1 MLSNAVKAAREA
13 GRIINRASQD
23 VNALTI
29 TSKTFNDFVS
39 EVDHAAERAII
50 DTLKAA
56 YPDHGFLGEES
67 GNTNQESENIWII
80 DPLDGTTNFLH
91 NYPFYCISI
100 ALQQKGVLTQA
111 VIYDPV
117 RNDLFTATKGR
128 GAFLNDKRIRVT
140 NRSKL
145 QDSLIATGFP
155 FRDFTHLDT
164 YMAMLK
170 DMIKKTT
177 GIRRPGSAAL
187 DLAYVAAGF
196 TDGFFEINLSA
207 WDIAAGGLLVQEAG
221 GIVADFEGN
230 ESWLKTGN
238 IVAANPKVFAQILQA
253 VSYTHLDVYKRQE
266 YDRARKIGTAH
277 HHDDDFGF
285 VYWYAHNIAC
295 KNEA

>member
-1 MLSNAVKAAREA
+1 MHPMLSNAVKAAREA

-238 IVAANPKVFAQILQA
+238 IVAANPKVFAQILQVLA
-253 VSYTHLDVYKRQE
+253 PHLTDKLKTPV
-266 YDRARKIGTAH
+266 T
-277 HHDDDFGF
+277 
-285 VYWYAHNIAC
+285 
-295 KNEA
+295 

>member
-1 MLSNAVKAAREA
+1 MHPMLTIAVKAAREA

-23 VNALTI
+23 VGALKI
-29 TSKTFNDFVS
+29 QSKTFNDFVS
-39 EVDHAAERAII
+39 EVDRSAEQAII
-50 DTLKAA
+50 DTIRGA

-67 GNTNQESENIWII
+67 GKSNSDADNIWII

-91 NYPFYCISI
+91 NFPQYCVSI

-140 NRSKL
+140 NRTKL
-145 QDSLIATGFP
+145 QASLISTGFP
-155 FRDFTHLDT
+155 FRDFSHLDT
-164 YMAMLK
+164 YLAMLK
-170 DMIKKTT
+170 DMIRNTT

-196 TDGFFEINLSA
+196 TDGFFEINLST

-221 GIVADFEGN
+221 GMVGDFEGN
-230 ESWLKTGN
+230 ESWLTTGN
-238 IVAANPKVFAQILQA
+238 IVAANAKVFSQMLQ
-253 VSYTHLDVYKRQE
+253 VLSPHLTDSLKTKV
-266 YDRARKIGTAH
+266 A
-277 HHDDDFGF
+277 
-285 VYWYAHNIAC
+285 
-295 KNEA
+295 

>member
-1 MLSNAVKAAREA
+1 MHPMLTIAVKAAREA

-23 VNALTI
+23 VGSLKIQT
-29 TSKTFNDFVS
+29 KTFNDFVS
-39 EVDHAAERAII
+39 EVDRSAEKVII
-50 DTLKAA
+50 DTIRDA
-56 YPDHGFLGEES
+56 YPTHGFLGEETGKS
-67 GNTNQESENIWII
+67 NQQSEDIWII

-91 NYPFYCISI
+91 NFPQYCVSI

-140 NRSKL
+140 NRTKL
-145 QDSLIATGFP
+145 QASLISTGFP

-164 YMAMLK
+164 YLAMLK
-170 DMIKKTT
+170 DMIKNTT

-196 TDGFFEINLSA
+196 TDGFFEINLST

-221 GIVADFEGN
+221 GIVGDFEGN
-230 ESWLKTGN
+230 ESWLMTGN
-238 IVAANPKVFAQILQA
+238 IVAANAKVFSQMLQVLSPHLTGSLKTQIA
-253 VSYTHLDVYKRQE
+253 
-266 YDRARKIGTAH
+266 
-277 HHDDDFGF
+277 
-285 VYWYAHNIAC
+285 
-295 KNEA
+295 

>member
-1 MLSNAVKAAREA
+1 MHPMLTIAIKAAREA

-23 VNALTI
+23 VGALKI
-29 TSKTFNDFVS
+29 QSKTFNDFVS
-39 EVDHAAERAII
+39 EVDRSAEQAII
-50 DTLKAA
+50 DTIRDA

-67 GNTNQESENIWII
+67 GKSNSDADNIWII

-91 NYPFYCISI
+91 NFPQYCVSI

-140 NRSKL
+140 NRTKL
-145 QDSLIATGFP
+145 QASLISTGFP

-164 YMAMLK
+164 YLAMLK
-170 DMIKKTT
+170 DMIKNTT

-196 TDGFFEINLSA
+196 TDGFFEINLST

-221 GIVADFEGN
+221 GMVGDFEGN
-230 ESWLKTGN
+230 ESWLNTGN
-238 IVAANPKVFAQILQA
+238 IVAANAKVFSQMLQ
-253 VSYTHLDVYKRQE
+253 VLSPHLTDSLKTKV
-266 YDRARKIGTAH
+266 A
-277 HHDDDFGF
+277 
-285 VYWYAHNIAC
+285 
-295 KNEA
+295 

>member
-1 MLSNAVKAAREA
+1 MLINAVKAARKA
-13 GRIINRASQD
+13 GTIINRASQD
-23 VNALTI
+23 VGSLVI
-29 TSKTFNDFVS
+29 QSKTYNDFVS
-39 EVDHAAERAII
+39 DVDRAAEQAII
-50 DTLKAA
+50 ETLKEA

-67 GNTNQESENIWII
+67 GESNQQADNIWII

-91 NYPFYCISI
+91 SFPQYCISI

-117 RNDLFTATKGR
+117 HNDLFTATKGR

-140 NRSKL
+140 KRTRL

-164 YMAMLK
+164 YMGMLK

-187 DLAYVAAGF
+187 DLAYVAAGWV
-196 TDGFFEINLSA
+196 DGFFEINLST

-221 GIVADFEGN
+221 GIVGDFEGN

-238 IVAANPKVFAQILQA
+238 IVAANPKVFAQMLQ
-253 VSYTHLDVYKRQE
+253 TLDPHL
-266 YDRARKIGTAH
+266 TASLRTS
-277 HHDDDFGF
+277 
-285 VYWYAHNIAC
+285 A
-295 KNEA
+295 

>member
-1 MLSNAVKAAREA
+1 MHPMLINAVKAAREA

-23 VNALTI
+23 VGTLKVQ
-29 TSKTFNDFVS
+29 SKTYNDFVS
-39 EVDHAAERAII
+39 DVDRAAEQAII
-50 DTLKAA
+50 DVLKDA

-67 GNTNQESENIWII
+67 GESEYKSENIWII

-91 NYPFYCISI
+91 NFPQYCISI

-128 GAFLNDKRIRVT
+128 GAFLNDKRIRVS

-164 YMAMLK
+164 YLGMLK

-187 DLAYVAAGF
+187 DLAYVAAGWV
-196 TDGFFEINLSA
+196 DGFFEINLST

-221 GIVADFEGN
+221 GIVGDFEGN
-230 ESWLKTGN
+230 ESWLQTGN
-238 IVAANPKVFAQILQA
+238 IVAANPKVFAQMLQ
-253 VSYTHLDVYKRQE
+253 TLHPHLTDGIRTPK
-266 YDRARKIGTAH
+266 
-277 HHDDDFGF
+277 
-285 VYWYAHNIAC
+285 
-295 KNEA
+295 